1 MKVMKTFQTK
11 RVAQKV
17 NLTSWM
23 KAYIGNQL
31 KDERFEWE
39 KKVLQVPSQIK

>member
-17 NLTSWM
+17 NSTSWV
-23 KAYIGNQL
+23 KAYIGNQQI
-31 KDERFEWE
+31 DERFEWE
-39 KKVLQVPSQIK
+39 KKVLQIPSQIK